1 MLGKCN
7 KIEDVKKYISFA
19 FFNKENVKQESG
31 EKVTKLVVQ
40 SLDEK
45 KGDLLTFHGKED
57 NGDIEKDEDISKIKK
72 ATIDFSSSTF
82 VSSLKNEGLCGLLVT
97 FKSIEGDEKTKSIG
111 IKFVNNNDEF
121 KYFDSKL
128 YEDFNKDIK
137 DVADDYFITI
147 TEIGE
152 KNLMNLLRTN

>member
-1 MLGKCN
+1 M
-7 KIEDVKKYISFA
+7 
-19 FFNKENVKQESG
+19 
-31 EKVTKLVVQ
+31 
-40 SLDEK
+40 
-45 KGDLLTFHGKED
+45 
-57 NGDIEKDEDISKIKK
+57 
-72 ATIDFSSSTF
+72 
-82 VSSLKNEGLCGLLVT
+82 SSLKNEGLCGLLVT

-137 DVADDYFITI
+137 DVANDYFITI

-152 KNLMNLLRTN
+152 KNLMNLLLTN